1 MHLNC
6 VKRFVTGCQLDS
18 NMFHCIFIQ
27 SIFLKRAINKSQKYI
42 NLDCD
47 ITHWITHTISD
58 FSFLMQLLG
67 KSNILNIST
76 LVGKV
81 IRKRKKYMVLLFWI
95 YKSY

>member
-27 SIFLKRAINKSQKYI
+27 SILLKRTINKSQQYM

-58 FSFLMQLLG
+58 FFLI
-67 KSNILNIST
+67 SNATIRQKQYFEYFN
-76 LVGKV
+76 VGG
-81 IRKRKKYMVLLFWI
+81 
-95 YKSY
+95 

>member
-6 VKRFVTGCQLDS
+6 VNRFVTGCQLDS

-27 SIFLKRAINKSQKYI
+27 RIFLKRTINKSQQYI

-58 FSFLMQLLG
+58 FFLI
-67 KSNILNIST
+67 SNATIRQKQYFEYFN
-76 LVGKV
+76 VGG
-81 IRKRKKYMVLLFWI
+81 
-95 YKSY
+95 